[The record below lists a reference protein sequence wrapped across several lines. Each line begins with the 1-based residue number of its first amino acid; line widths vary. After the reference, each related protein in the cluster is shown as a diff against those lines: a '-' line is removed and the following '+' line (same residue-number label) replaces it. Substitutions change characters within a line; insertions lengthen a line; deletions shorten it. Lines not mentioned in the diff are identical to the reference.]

1 MLPDMFRFIV
11 DTQLPPS
18 LAEFFR
24 RRGLDATHVI
34 DYFSGALM
42 TDDEIISVAIKESR
56 IVVSKDDDFFDYFL
70 LKNYPPA
77 ILLLKLGN
85 IKNSELFVFMGNYL
99 DTICNLFTED
109 IKRLILI
116 SRSKIVIY

>member
-11 DTQLPPS
+11 DTQLPLS

-24 RRGLDATHVI
+24 RRGLDATHVV
-34 DYFSGALM
+34 DYPSGAL
-42 TDDEIISVAIKESR
+42 TPDDEIISIAIKESR
-56 IVVSKDDDFFDYFL
+56 IIISKDIDFFDYFL

-77 ILLLKLGN
+77 ILLLQLGN
-85 IKNSELFVFMGNYL
+85 IKNRDLFIFMENHL
-99 DTICNLFTED
+99 ETICKLFAED

-116 SRSKIVIY
+116 NRHKIVIY

>member
-1 MLPDMFRFIV
+1 MLPDMLRFIV

-24 RRGLDATHVI
+24 RRGLDATHVV
-34 DYFSGALM
+34 DYSSGALM

-56 IVVSKDDDFFDYFL
+56 IVVSKDYDFFDYFL
-70 LKNYPPA
+70 LKNYPPS
-77 ILLLKLGN
+77 ILLLQLGN
-85 IKNSELFVFMGNYL
+85 IRNRELFIFVENHL
-99 DTICNLFTED
+99 DVICNLFTED

-116 SRSKIVIY
+116 NRSKIVIY